1 MLGLFLLIVIVII
14 GSCIFDYFRF
24 VIVDY
29 TIKSNKVN
37 KTLSIV
43 VITDLHNKQFGHEN
57 RHLITK
63 IKQINPDI
71 ICIAGEIG
79 RAHV

>member
-1 MLGLFLLIVIVII
+1 MSWKIMLGLFLLIVIVII

-57 RHLITK
+57 RSEERRVGK
-63 IKQINPDI
+63 E
-71 ICIAGEIG
+71 C
-79 RAHV
+79 